1 MAGNL
6 SGKGRVI
13 FFIKAVIQVAGTDN
27 LISIG
32 ERTIEEQR
40 EITSAGGRASG
51 ESRRRRKALKE
62 SMEML
67 LELPINNMTDYNEL
81 AQYGF
86 DMDQADNSVLVV
98 LGLFKAAKGGDVAAQ
113 KELRS
118 LIGEGSNETTGVNQ
132 VIILGGDKVAE

>member
-1 MAGNL
+1 M
-6 SGKGRVI
+6 
-13 FFIKAVIQVAGTDN
+13 VIQVAGVDN
-27 LISIG
+27 FITLA
-32 ERTIEEQR
+32 ERTKEEQR
-40 EITSAGGRASG
+40 EIQSAGGKASA

-67 LELPINNMTDYNEL
+67 LELPISNMNDYNEL

-86 DMDQADNSVLVV
+86 EMDKADNSVLVV

>member
-1 MAGNL
+1 MANE
-6 SGKGRVI
+6 
-13 FFIKAVIQVAGTDN
+13 QN
-27 LISIG
+27 LIPFNELTES
-32 ERTIEEQR
+32 EQR
-40 EITSAGGRASG
+40 AIASAGGKASV
-51 ESRRRRKALKE
+51 EAKRRRKALKE

-67 LELPINNMTDYNEL
+67 LELPISNMNDYNEL

-86 DMDQADNSVLVV
+86 EMDKADNSVLVV
-98 LGLFKAAKGGDVAAQ
+98 LGLFKAAKAGDVAAQ